1 MFDAL
6 NASGIKTPTELPF
19 QLLQTV
25 SNKQRAVTKDFDQD
39 FDFLFNYIIFIHKL
53 CGCKTP
59 AVHHLSSLAHK

>member
-6 NASGIKTPTELPF
+6 NASGIKTPTKLPF

-39 FDFLFNYIIFIHKL
+39 FDFLFIQLHYFYSQVMWL
-53 CGCKTP
+53 
-59 AVHHLSSLAHK
+59 